1 MSKKDYYELLGIS
14 KGATKDEIKRA
25 YKKLAL
31 QFHPDRAPEE
41 KKKEYE
47 EKFKE
52 ISEAASVLADDK
64 KRQQYDQFGH
74 GSLGSGGGAGGPG
87 YSGFDYSDVMSQF
100 KSGMFG
106 DFEDIFDH
114 LFSGG
119 GGNRKGARGQRGD
132 DLLYEMEISLEE
144 ATFGTKKT
152 IPLNKL
158 ERCDACS
165 GRGAHSFEQCH
176 HCHGS
181 GYLKRTQRT
190 PFGLFQQTG
199 PCSECQGRGE
209 VATDSCEVCHGER
222 VIRRKKE
229 IEVTIP
235 AGVEEGTRLRVRGE
249 GGVGSHNGPSGD
261 LYVGIRLLPHKIFV
275 RRENDLLLTVPLS
288 FTQAVLGD
296 EIEVPTIDG
305 KAMLKIPA
313 GTQSE
318 TTFKMSSKGLPS
330 LHGSGRGDQL
340 VKVHIQIPTKLSK
353 KQKDLIVQL
362 KEEKASKSFLERI
375 FG

>member
-1 MSKKDYYELLGIS
+1 MSKKDYYELLGVA
-14 KGATKDEIKRA
+14 KGATKEEIKKA

-52 ISEAASVLADDK
+52 ISEAAAVLGDDK

-74 GSLGSGGGAGGPG
+74 AGFGGASGAGGAG

-100 KSGMFG
+100 RSGMFG
-106 DFEDIFDH
+106 DFDDIFDH
-114 LFSGG
+114 LFSGSSG
-119 GGNRKGARGQRGD
+119 RKGVRGQRGD
-132 DLLYEMEISLEE
+132 DLLYELEVSLED
-144 ATFGTKKT
+144 AALGTKKT

-158 ERCDACS
+158 ERCDACK
-165 GRGAHSFEQCH
+165 GKGAHSFEQCH
-176 HCHGS
+176 YCHGS

-190 PFGLFQQTG
+190 PFGIFQQTG
-199 PCSECQGRGE
+199 PCPECQGRGE
-209 VATDSCEVCHGER
+209 IAADSCEKCDGEG

-229 IEVTIP
+229 IEITIP

-249 GGVGSHNGPSGD
+249 GGVGTHGAADGD
-261 LYVGIRLLPHKIFV
+261 LYVGIHLLPHKIFV
-275 RRENDLLLTVPLS
+275 RKENDLLLTVPLS

-305 KAMLKIPA
+305 KATLKIPP

-318 TTFKMSSKGLPS
+318 TTFKMNGKGLPS
-330 LHGSGRGDQL
+330 LHSAGRGDQL
-340 VKVHIQIPTKLSK
+340 VKVRIQVPTKLTK
-353 KQKDLIVQL
+353 KQKELILQL